1 MFPVCAFA
9 QISGG
14 DPVLYTDNAA
24 LVGVP
29 TVVYSADGGADN
41 NSCLGM
47 SSVGGN
53 AYILA
58 PYTCAGGSGGTPG
71 GNVNSIQYNNA
82 GAFGGM
88 LGVTTNGTAM
98 IFGAGDMQINGAQ
111 SFNLNAAALPTAIAG
126 TVLQLGSADTVAGRV
141 EIDSFAAASNFAGR
155 RSEGTAASPTATA
168 AGSLITNLQGLGYT
182 GSAFTTA
189 SSGSV
194 RIYADSLWSGTSTP
208 THITFYNT
216 PTGSLTSA
224 AVAQIENDGGV
235 TVPPTV
241 TGGDCGAGCI
251 NATKIE
257 QAGVALGSNA
267 FTSTAYL
274 PVANPSP
281 TGTLTLPDST
291 TWTSSGLSALTVT
304 GLASAGTQCVHVNTA
319 GLLSGTGSDCGSG
332 SGAVTSVTA
341 NANSTLTISPTTGAV
356 VAGLNLGNANTWTA
370 VQTFTNSDIRLL
382 GSSTGYTTFTSANA
396 GASNFT
402 LTFPAVTDT
411 VALLGTA
418 QTFTAVQT
426 FTNSDVRLL
435 GSSTGYTT
443 FTSANASAT
452 NYTMTVPA
460 VTDTLMTLGAAQTVS
475 GVITFSNG
483 FTSNGNVSINNAV
496 QLAFTSRTNAQISSP
511 ATSQLQ
517 FGGVDGTGANPI
529 TLSMVGVA
537 AGNSNTASP
546 NGTILG
552 GLATGTPAGGSTT
565 YGGDLIFKTTNVGAA
580 ATSRNT
586 SSTAL
591 TLKGGTQ
598 TVLVGNAALST
609 SATDGFLYIPTV
621 AGTPTGTP
629 SSFTGLVPMVFDTTN
644 SQFWFYTGGAWKQPK
659 TPAGAALVT
668 WQ

>member
-1 MFPVCAFA
+1 
-9 QISGG
+9 
-14 DPVLYTDNAA
+14 
-24 LVGVP
+24 
-29 TVVYSADGGADN
+29 
-41 NSCLGM
+41 
-47 SSVGGN
+47 
-53 AYILA
+53 
-58 PYTCAGGSGGTPG
+58 
-71 GNVNSIQYNNA
+71 
-82 GAFGGM
+82 
-88 LGVTTNGTAM
+88 
-98 IFGAGDMQINGAQ
+98 
-111 SFNLNAAALPTAIAG
+111 
-126 TVLQLGSADTVAGRV
+126 
-141 EIDSFAAASNFAGR
+141 
-155 RSEGTAASPTATA
+155 
-168 AGSLITNLQGLGYT
+168 
-182 GSAFTTA
+182 
-189 SSGSV
+189 
-194 RIYADSLWSGTSTP
+194 
-208 THITFYNT
+208 
-216 PTGSLTSA
+216 
-224 AVAQIENDGGV
+224 
-235 TVPPTV
+235 
-241 TGGDCGAGCI
+241 
-251 NATKIE
+251 
-257 QAGVALGSNA
+257 
-267 FTSTAYL
+267 
-274 PVANPSP
+274 
-281 TGTLTLPDST
+281 
-291 TWTSSGLSALTVT
+291 
-304 GLASAGTQCVHVNTA
+304 
-319 GLLSGTGSDCGSG
+319 
-332 SGAVTSVTA
+332 
-341 NANSTLTISPTTGAV
+341 
-356 VAGLNLGNANTWTA
+356 
-370 VQTFTNSDIRLL
+370 
-382 GSSTGYTTFTSANA
+382 
-396 GASNFT
+396 
-402 LTFPAVTDT
+402 VTDT